1 MTVIKQVSV
10 SSPKHMTNLARYL
23 NDDRVLARSSQNLF
37 NEKNWEKEFEE
48 TRRITAR
55 GPTKRRAIATS
66 PGSPRPP
73 DPLKEVEYLEEA
85 LANAMEGYA
94 APQEAYEPLPESL
107 RRGVHSTVFVMRM
120 LHNDRPGWKQA
131 GREDR
136 VGEDELRS
144 EQESRKPLR
153 GHSESLCQ
161 MAEGLFFIGG
171 IQRGVIFAPHRDN
184 RANRLL
190 QSTSSDLE
198 CPTIQGAPSST
209 FCSSLARI

>member
-1 MTVIKQVSV
+1 MTRYAVVNHDG
-10 SSPKHMTNLARYL
+10 PLA
-23 NDDRVLARSSQNLF
+23 LF
-37 NEKNWEKEFEE
+37 KYEGDAEDYRERAYEAAGDCYFAWVTE
-48 TRRITAR
+48 T
-55 GPTKRRAIATS
+55 
-66 PGSPRPP
+66 P

-171 IQRGVIFAPHRDN
+171 IQRGVIFAPHRAN